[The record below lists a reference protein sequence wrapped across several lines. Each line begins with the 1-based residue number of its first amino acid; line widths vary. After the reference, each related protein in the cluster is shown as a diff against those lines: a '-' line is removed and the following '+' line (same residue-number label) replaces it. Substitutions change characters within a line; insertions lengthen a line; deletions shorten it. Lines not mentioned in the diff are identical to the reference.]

1 MPWDLTENH
10 YFGLAEALDNAEYN
24 SMKTH
29 SITTC
34 SLILTLGT
42 VVMSIATAQQG
53 TTDGQWRSYGGDK
66 GSTKYAPLDQITRD
80 NFSEL
85 AIAWRW
91 ETIDAEVI
99 ALDEFRSTPGR
110 FEATPLMANGV
121 LYTSTSLSQ
130 VAAIDA
136 GTGETLWKY
145 DPGSWR
151 AGRPANLGFI
161 HRGVSYWSDGD
172 EERIIIA
179 TGSSQ
184 LMAINA
190 KTGKPYADFGGDGSV
205 NLLEGLNRPARVGV
219 HQVNSPPIICRDV
232 IVVGSVIFDRPSTQA
247 YVRGDIRGFDVR
259 TGKQLWQFHSI
270 PQEGEFGND
279 TWENDSWKYTGN
291 TNVWSLMSADEE
303 LGYVYLPF
311 GVASNDFYGGHRHGD
326 NLFANSLVC
335 LNAETGER
343 VWHFQTVHHDV
354 WDYDLPCAPNLVDVV
369 VDGKPIKAVAQ
380 MGKTGF
386 CYVFDRVTGEPVW
399 PIEEVA
405 VPQSTVPGEKTSLTQ
420 PVPTKPPPFSAQG
433 LTLDNLIDFTPELRQ
448 EALEIISE
456 YDYGPI
462 FTPPNEKG
470 VITVPSDGGGANWM
484 GAALDPETSIVYV
497 PSISYSSLLKLTK
510 PDPNRSD
517 MKYLIAGFTGRAAGP
532 SGLPLIKPPY
542 SRMTAID
549 LKTGTHA
556 WMTPIGE
563 GRERHP
569 RLRDLNLPRTGGGGW
584 AYPLAT
590 KTLLIAAHGNDLM
603 ALDKATGDLIASL
616 ELRDEKGRSVGNVS
630 GTPMTYMH
638 EGKQYIVLAMT
649 GGAAKAQLVALAL
662 P

>member
-1 MPWDLTENH
+1 
-10 YFGLAEALDNAEYN
+10 
-24 SMKTH
+24 MKRHT
-29 SITTC
+29 II
-34 SLILTLGT
+34 SLIRIIVLGT
-42 VVMSIATAQQG
+42 AITSIAAAQQG
-53 TTDGQWRSYGGDK
+53 TKDGQWLSYGGDK
-66 GSTKYAPLDQITRD
+66 GSTKYAPLDQIARD
-80 NFSEL
+80 NFSNLE
-85 AIAWRW
+85 IAWQW
-91 ETIDAEVI
+91 TSIDAEL
-99 ALDEFRSTPGR
+99 AARDDFKLRPGK

-121 LYTSTSLSQ
+121 LYTSTSFSQ

-136 GTGETLWKY
+136 GTGETLWTY

-161 HRGVSYWSDGD
+161 HRGVSWWSDGD
-172 EERIIIA
+172 DERIIIA
-179 TGSSQ
+179 TGGSQ
-184 LMAINA
+184 LIALNA
-190 KTGKPYADFGGDGSV
+190 KTGKPYADFGDGGKV

-270 PQEGEFGND
+270 PQAGEFGND

-311 GVASNDFYGGHRHGD
+311 GVSTNDFYGGHRLGD

-386 CYVFDRVTGEPVW
+386 CYVFDRVTGEPIW

-405 VPQSTVPGEKTSLTQ
+405 VPQSTVPGEKTSPTQ
-420 PVPTKPPPFSAQG
+420 PIPTKPPPFSAQG
-433 LTLDNLIDFTPELRQ
+433 LTEDNLIDFTPELRQ
-448 EALEIISE
+448 EALEIIKD
-456 YDYGPI
+456 YDHGPI
-462 FTPPNEKG
+462 FTPPSEKG
-470 VITVPSDGGGANWM
+470 TITVPSDGGGANWM
-484 GAALDPETSIVYV
+484 GAAFDPESSIIYV
-497 PSISYSSLLKLTK
+497 PSTSYSTLLRLVK

-517 MKYLIAGFTGRAAGP
+517 MRYLVAGFTGRVKGP
-532 SGLPLIKPPY
+532 SSLPLIQPPY

-549 LKTGTHA
+549 LKTGTHT
-556 WMTPIGE
+556 WMTPIGGGVE
-563 GRERHP
+563 GHP
-569 RLRDLNLPRTGGGGW
+569 RLKDLDLPPTGGGGL
-584 AYPLAT
+584 AFPLVT
-590 KTLLIAAHGNDLM
+590 KTLLFGAHGDDLL
-603 ALDKATGDLIASL
+603 ALDKATGDLIATL
-616 ELRDEKGRSVGNVS
+616 ELKDAKGRSLGNVT
-630 GTPMTYMH
+630 GAPITYMH
-638 EGKQYIVLAMT
+638 EGKQYIVLATT
-649 GGAAKAQLVALAL
+649 GGSAKARLVALAL